1 MMMTWFER
9 LMLRFGWVRAEDLRA
24 QQLNAEFAFA
34 RLGKLEPA
42 YESLREEFAVTVD
55 ARERELGV
63 MRARAAVL
71 LGDGRG

>member
-1 MMMTWFER
+1 MTWFEKV
-9 LMLRFGWVRAEDLRA
+9 MLFFGWVRAADLE
-24 QQLNAEFAFA
+24 QQRLNAEFAFA
-34 RLGKLEPA
+34 KLGKLEPA

-55 ARERELGV
+55 ARGSELGV